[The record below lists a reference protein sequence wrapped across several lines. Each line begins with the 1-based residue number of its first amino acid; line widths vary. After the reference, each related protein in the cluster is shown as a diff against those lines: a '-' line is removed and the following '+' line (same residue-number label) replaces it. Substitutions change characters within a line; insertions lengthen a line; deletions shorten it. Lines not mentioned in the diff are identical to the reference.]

1 VLQVE
6 AHRQERLVR
15 VSTGSAMTLGLAD
28 GVSDVRPS
36 TAYLLTYYP
45 GRCSANCLFCPQAKM
60 SRSRKDLLSR
70 VSWPV
75 FPLEEVL
82 DALARSAENV
92 KRVCIQAMN
101 YPNVI
106 GDLVTT
112 VSRILSRIDI
122 GVSVSC
128 QPVNLKCLHELHD
141 VGTDRIGIPIDA
153 ATPELF
159 SVLKGHLAGG
169 PYAWERHMQ
178 ALREAISVFGA
189 GRVTTHVIVGLGETD
204 HNMLRFIQ
212 DMVELG
218 VCPALFAFT
227 PIPGTPLDKKAPPS
241 LSRYRLLQTARFLL
255 VNRLAAFKDMRFDAS
270 EVLVGFGVPR
280 RKLSHVIGSGLPYL
294 TSGCPDCNRPFYNEK
309 PSGPMYNFPRP
320 LTPSELKEVHRMVE
334 GACRD

>member
-1 VLQVE
+1 MLE
-6 AHRQERLVR
+6 AEGQERLVR

-60 SRSRKDLLSR
+60 SRSRRDLLSR

-82 DALARSAENV
+82 DALARRKETV

-101 YPNVI
+101 YPNI
-106 GDLVTT
+106 TTDLVTT
-112 VSRILSRIDI
+112 VSQILARIDI
-122 GVSVSC
+122 DVSVSC
-128 QPVNLKCLHELHD
+128 QPVDLESLRELHD
-141 VGTDRIGIPIDA
+141 IGTDRIGIPIDA

-159 SVLKGHLAGG
+159 SALKGHLAGG
-169 PYAWERHMQ
+169 PYTWEWHMQ

-189 GRVTTHVIVGLGETD
+189 GQVTTHVIVGLGETD
-204 HNMLRFIQ
+204 YNLLRFIR
-212 DMVELG
+212 DMVDLG

-227 PIPGTPLDKKAPPS
+227 PIPGTTLDKKAPPS

-270 EVLVGFGVPR
+270 GALVSFGVPR
-280 RKLSHVIGSGLPYL
+280 RKLSRVIGSGLPYL
-294 TSGCPDCNRPFYNEK
+294 TCGCPDCNRPFYNEK

-320 LTPSELKEVHRMVE
+320 LTPSELMEVHRIVE